1 MEDGREEGDDEW
13 QLDGLFRTIS
23 VTRGRRKRIWFY
35 ALYNE
40 REMPCEVTAH
50 ALIVF
55 LPYLLTIEGREVLS
69 SEHDMMGIPISFAIR
84 NINVLVQDPQWP

>member
-1 MEDGREEGDDEW
+1 MAVGGEERDDEW
-13 QLDGLFRTIS
+13 QLDGLLRTIS

-40 REMPCEVTAH
+40 REMPCEITAP

-55 LPYLLTIEGREVLS
+55 QPYLLTIEGREVLS
-69 SEHDMMGIPISFAIR
+69 SEHDTTGISA
-84 NINVLVQDPQWP
+84 